1 MSILERVTTYSNCIL
16 DYARLERVTQG
27 EKPYRGTTNRYPL
40 EERRYAEKCFK
51 EETLNG
57 EKVYRVYRDSC
68 YEAKFITIEEYNAM
82 PKAKQKRVHPDAQD
96 RPDELR
102 RYKMYE
108 RTPCE
113 VGIVYPDNS
122 FEFTAK
128 FDWGIPQGLKMAMS
142 YNWLN
147 SVTLRTSSKH
157 GGALLSGGGV
167 VGNNYRFT
175 HPMFNGLRVYVNTLE
190 LHESCSYEVLGYKTN
205 NKAVKAVFE
214 PYKESFTVADVMF
227 RNMRDED
234 IIEMVKEV
242 TPEGL
247 TSSYSYHNYLEERKA
262 EYDIILNN
270 HVEELAVNPLL
281 STLGLASLGNVN
293 KIREH
298 VRWAINY
305 SRPTLTGLNRATL
318 VANTAKAFKHKLCRE
333 DRDTLLVKV
342 AYKPTEKFPASIWG
356 NEVRVT
362 GILVEQ
368 YK

>member
-1 MSILERVTTYSNCIL
+1 MSTLERVTTYSNCIL

-40 EERRYAEKCFK
+40 EERRYATKCFK

-57 EKVYRVYRDSC
+57 EKVYRVYRDHN
-68 YEAKFITIEEYNAM
+68 YEEKFITLEEYNAM
-82 PKAKQKRVHPDAQD
+82 SKAKRKRVHPDAQD

-128 FDWGIPQGLKMAMS
+128 FNWGIPQGLKMAMS

-147 SVTLRTSSKH
+147 SASLCASSKH

-167 VGNNYRFT
+167 IGNNYRFT
-175 HPMFNGLRVYVNTLE
+175 HPVFNGLRVYVNTLE
-190 LHESCSYEVLGYKTN
+190 LHESCSYEVSGYKTN

-242 TPEGL
+242 TPETL
-247 TSSYSYHNYLEERKA
+247 TSYSYHNYLIENEE
-262 EYDIILNN
+262 EYEIALNN
-270 HVEELAVNPLL
+270 HVEELTVNPLL
-281 STLGLASLGNVN
+281 STLGIASLGNVN

-333 DRDTLLVKV
+333 DRTNLLEKV
-342 AYKPTEKFPASIWG
+342 AYESSKKFPASIWG

>member
-1 MSILERVTTYSNCIL
+1 MSTLERVTTYSNCIL

-27 EKPYRGTTNRYPL
+27 QRPYRGTTNRYPL
-40 EERRYAEKCFK
+40 EERRYTTKCFK

-57 EKVYRVYRDSC
+57 EKVYRVYRDHN
-68 YEAKFITIEEYNAM
+68 YEEKFITLEEYNAM
-82 PKAKQKRVHPDAQD
+82 SKAQRKRVHPDAQD

-128 FDWGIPQGLKMAMS
+128 FDWGIPQGLKIVMN
-142 YNWLN
+142 YNWLKGAF
-147 SVTLRTSSKH
+147 LRASSKH

-175 HPMFNGLRVYVNTLE
+175 HPVFKGLRVYVNTLE
-190 LHESCSYEVLGYKTN
+190 LHESCSYEVSGYKTN

-242 TPEGL
+242 TPDGL
-247 TSSYSYHNYLEERKA
+247 NSSYSYHNYLEERQA
-262 EYDIILNN
+262 EYDIIFNN

-281 STLGLASLGNVN
+281 STLGIASLGNVN
-293 KIREH
+293 KIKEH
-298 VRWAINY
+298 VGWAINY
-305 SRPTLTGLNRATL
+305 SRPTLTGLNKATL

-333 DRDTLLVKV
+333 GRDTLLVKV

-356 NEVRVT
+356 NEIRVT

>member
-1 MSILERVTTYSNCIL
+1 MSTLERVTTYSRCIL

-27 EKPYRGTTNRYPL
+27 EKPYRGTTDRYPL
-40 EERRYAEKCFK
+40 EERRYSEKCFK

-57 EKVYRVYRDSC
+57 EKVYRVYRDHI
-68 YEAKFITIEEYNAM
+68 YEAEFITVEEYNAM
-82 PKAKQKRVHPDAQD
+82 PRAKRNKVYPDAPD

-113 VGIVYPDNS
+113 IGIVYPDNS
-122 FEFTAK
+122 FEFTAE
-128 FDWGIPQGLKMAMS
+128 FDWGIPQGLKIAMS

-147 SVTLRTSSKH
+147 SASLCTSSKH

-167 VGNNYRFT
+167 IGNNYRFT
-175 HPMFNGLRVYVNTLE
+175 HPVFKGLRVYVNTLE
-190 LHESCSYEVLGYKTN
+190 LHESCSYEVSGYKTN

-242 TPEGL
+242 TPEAL
-247 TSSYSYHNYLEERKA
+247 TSSYSYHNYLIENEE
-262 EYDIILNN
+262 EYEIALNN
-270 HVEELAVNPLL
+270 YVEELAVNPLL
-281 STLGLASLGNVN
+281 STLGIASLGNVN
-293 KIREH
+293 RLREH

-305 SRPTLTGLNRATL
+305 SRPILTGLSRATL
-318 VANTAKAFKHKLCRE
+318 VANTAKVFKHKLCRE

-342 AYKPTEKFPASIWG
+342 AYESTKRFPASIWG

>member
-1 MSILERVTTYSNCIL
+1 MSTLERVTTYSNCIL

-68 YEAKFITIEEYNAM
+68 YLAKFITIEEYNAM

-147 SVTLRTSSKH
+147 SASLCASSKH

-175 HPMFNGLRVYVNTLE
+175 HPVFNGLRVYVNTLE
-190 LHESCSYEVLGYKTN
+190 LHESCSYEVSGYKTN

-234 IIEMVKEV
+234 IVEMVKEV
-242 TPEGL
+242 TKDTL
-247 TSSYSYHNYLEERKA
+247 NSYNYINYLEDTKPES
-262 EYDIILNN
+262 DIDFKN

-281 STLGLASLGNVN
+281 SMLGIASLGNVN
-293 KIREH
+293 KLREH
-298 VRWAINY
+298 VRWAVNY
-305 SRPTLTGLNRATL
+305 DRTTLTGLNKATL

-342 AYKPTEKFPASIWG
+342 AYESSKKFPASIWG
-356 NEVRVT
+356 NEIRVT